1 VLIVNFVNGADVWMI
16 QGGRSFGFALEAAQG
31 LWACGYVV
39 WQEFEGYEAIQLNV
53 FCLVHRASRR
63 CGNGRCFGRSLG
75 SNLRTRSRATSRFT
89 ETCSFV
95 GVGQPPVS
103 RKLAHSDV
111 VAAGYRHRGNFG
123 GLRRLPFGKGF
134 RRTTSYL
141 ADSFHFIHKSAKYRL
156 IFV

>member
-1 VLIVNFVNGADVWMI
+1 MI

-31 LWACGYVV
+31 LWAFGYVV
-39 WQEFEGYEAIQLNV
+39 WQEL
-53 FCLVHRASRR
+53 
-63 CGNGRCFGRSLG
+63 
-75 SNLRTRSRATSRFT
+75 RATKRFSLMSSALYT
-89 ETCSFV
+89 ELLDDAIMRNV
-95 GVGQPPVS
+95 LADHWAQILGLGMGQPPVS
-103 RKLAHSDV
+103 RKLTHSDV